1 MMHIE
6 TAERCVMECQRF
18 IAAWETCVRR
28 HKSLD
33 ARSAEPPKDYIQ
45 KDFLAYDYDIGK
57 ERAALRRASLD
68 LSNALADLRQ
78 GR

>member
-1 MMHIE
+1 MKAE
-6 TAERCVMECQRF
+6 TAERCIMECQRF
-18 IAAWETCVRR
+18 IKAWENCVRR
-28 HKSLD
+28 NKKL
-33 ARSAEPPKDYIQ
+33 SADYGETENRYIHR
-45 KDFLAYDYDIGK
+45 DFLANDYNICK